1 LCTIFAQRGPRTGAL
16 GHDLKEI
23 SNLSGQF
30 RFDAERLRLYKQHY
44 LGRPEPEDDY
54 KDELVITE
62 RDMAGAIDAVKWLD
76 QIDSATRRVG
86 AMAHTELVKKNYCY
100 LNAQEFGITQTL
112 VEAEAGV
119 IQEATTAMTC
129 RVQFNA
135 CGLLTP

>member
-1 LCTIFAQRGPRTGAL
+1 
-16 GHDLKEI
+16 
-23 SNLSGQF
+23 
-30 RFDAERLRLYKQHY
+30 
-44 LGRPEPEDDY
+44 
-54 KDELVITE
+54 
-62 RDMAGAIDAVKWLD
+62 MAGAIDAVKWLD
-76 QIDSATRRVG
+76 QGLPNAFAECGTSANAGDAARVFTQIDSATRRVG

-135 CGLLTP
+135 CDLLTP